1 MPKLCVALD
10 LDLESAEKLVHDLKG
25 TDVILKVGPP
35 LLMEGGKEFIESL
48 KKDGFEVFLD
58 LKIHDIPNTV
68 ARSVRQAQIIGADY
82 LTVHALG
89 GRDMLEAARE
99 SAGNIK
105 LIGVT
110 VLTSHDE
117 SFLDYL
123 NSKYKTIG
131 ELAKALALRLKE
143 AGIHGVVC
151 SAHEVRE
158 IKESTGLMTV
168 VPGIRFEQDKGDQ
181 RRTATPQYAV
191 SQGADIL
198 VVGRE
203 IINSENP
210 KEKVHE
216 LLRIAGS

>member
-1 MPKLCVALD
+1 MAKICVALD
-10 LDLESAEKLVHDLKG
+10 IELKRALDLTGQLNG

-35 LLMEGGKEFIESL
+35 LLMEGGRQLIETL
-48 KKDGFEVFLD
+48 KSEGFDVFLD
-58 LKIHDIPNTV
+58 LKLHDIPNTV
-68 ARSVRQAQIIGADY
+68 ARSVRQAQLIGADY
-82 LTVHALG
+82 LTVHAFG
-89 GRDMLEAARE
+89 GREMLEAARE
-99 SAGNIK
+99 SAETIK

-117 SFLDYL
+117 GFLHFL

-151 SAHEVRE
+151 SAHEARE

-191 SQGADIL
+191 SQGADML

-216 LLRIAGS
+216 ILRIAGG

>member
-1 MPKLCVALD
+1 MAKLCVALD
-10 LDLESAEKLVHDLKG
+10 LELKRASELAG
-25 TDVILKVGPP
+25 ELKDTDVIMKVGPP
-35 LLMEGGKEFIESL
+35 LLMEGGKEFIDRL

-58 LKIHDIPNTV
+58 LKLHDIPNTV
-68 ARSVRQAQIIGADY
+68 ARSVRQAQLIGADY

-89 GRDMLEAARE
+89 GMDMLEAARE
-99 SAGNIK
+99 SAENIK

-131 ELAKALALRLKE
+131 ELARALALRLKE

-191 SQGADIL
+191 SQGADML

-216 LLRIAGS
+216 FLRIAGS